1 VRSMTWRSIRPQN
14 LERCRCCCS
23 RRPTA
28 GACVQKGRVWCKSA
42 CLFD

>member
-14 LERCRCCCS
+14 LERGCCCCS

-28 GACVQKGRVWCKSA
+28 GACVQKTTV
-42 CLFD
+42 